1 MSLQEWLKSRRL
13 VQHQTSRQEIG
24 ELLGVVDRDL
34 ADAQAADLS
43 ADWRL
48 NIAYNAALQAA
59 AGYRAAREGHHFRVL
74 QSLRFTIGAEA
85 TLVAQ
90 LDQFRKRR
98 NIGGYERAG
107 TVSDQDAAE
116 MLQLAQRLR
125 ADVSAWLRAN
135 HSPLL

>member
-1 MSLQEWLKSRRL
+1 VSLQEWLKSRRL